1 MDPRFAQL
9 PQALARQTRHTTLGG
24 AVPALL
30 AHPGDHWVEDMSPE
44 PMPTVIWMHGR
55 TVNKELDPGRYLRW
69 QRAGIATCAL
79 DLPGHGE
86 RLDPEWQSPDHTLRI
101 VEQMAS
107 ELDDVLDDLASPRF
121 RGAFDMDRLAIGG
134 MSAGGMVTL
143 HRLCRSHP
151 FLCAAVESTAGD
163 FEAMKSTQEAAD
175 NPAHGFYVPDLV
187 ARLNPMAHLESW
199 RPIPLLALHSEK
211 DEWVPVDAMRR
222 FIEALQTHYAE
233 QHADPADIT
242 LVTWPE
248 TGAPAEH
255 AGFGR
260 VNNDAKNEQVGFL
273 QLHLQG

>member
-9 PQALARQTRHTTLGG
+9 PQALRRQAHHLPLAG

-30 AHPGDHWVEDMSPE
+30 AHPGEHWLEDARPT
-44 PMPTVIWMHGR
+44 PRPTVIWMHGR
-55 TVNKELDPGRYLRW
+55 TVSKELDPGRYLRW
-69 QRAGIATCAL
+69 LRADIATVSL

-86 RLDPEWQSPDHTLRI
+86 RARPDWQTPDHTLRI
-101 VEQMAS
+101 VEQMAG

-121 RGAFDMDRLAIGG
+121 HGAFDMDRLAIGG

-143 HRLCRSHP
+143 HRLCRPHP
-151 FLCAAVESTAGD
+151 FRCASVESTAGD
-163 FEAMKSTQEAAD
+163 FEAMKSTQDATD
-175 NPAHGFYVPDLV
+175 NPAHGFYIPDLV
-187 ARLNPMAHLESW
+187 RRLNPIAHLDGW

-222 FIEALQTHYAE
+222 FTEALRTHYA
-233 QHADPADIT
+233 QRHADPADVT
-242 LVTWPE
+242 LRTWPE

-260 VNNDAKNEQVGFL
+260 VSNEAKEL
-273 QLHLQG
+273 QREFFETHLA